1 MSKPLKIVFLCSG
14 GGNNLK
20 FVLKAIRRR
29 WIEGA
34 QTSAGL
40 SDHQSKHVTIPCRTA
55 TKVRAIESFSSR
67 QNPA

>member
-20 FVLKAIRRR
+20 FLVKAIRRR

-34 QTSAGL
+34 QISAVL
-40 SDHQSKHVTIPCRTA
+40 SDHQSKHVTIP
-55 TKVRAIESFSSR
+55 
-67 QNPA
+67 